1 MGTKTKSAVAL
12 WKSSTAEEGMNM
24 SSLASSLLSIY
35 APDELSA
42 FGQAIDEV
50 DPETA
55 GRIARHNAEVTC
67 RILNLFNRQQQPS
80 ARLSDRER
88 EQVDLATLDSIGLD
102 LCASLDDC
110 DDAAIGRMLR
120 TEHERRVM
128 EKLSQR

>member
-1 MGTKTKSAVAL
+1 
-12 WKSSTAEEGMNM
+12 M
-24 SSLASSLLSIY
+24 SVLHSLLSVGNV
-35 APDELSA
+35 DELST
-42 FGQAIDEV
+42 FGQAIDDV

-55 GRIARHNAEVTC
+55 DRIDRHNAEVTC

-120 TEHERRVM
+120 AEHERRVL
-128 EKLSQR
+128 EKLAQR